1 VTAGYS
7 TIEGSSGMRFKEV
20 LLLLG
25 CLFATTMA
33 VAQNFEITPFIGG
46 QLNGG
51 LDVSAGFINRI
62 EVQNNV
68 NYGVSAGYLLG
79 EHAGVE
85 FMWNHNSAGTL
96 GQFASGGS
104 SVKVFNLRTN
114 QYLGNILYH
123 LSDRETKMRPFI
135 MFGLGGTNLSPDNG
149 AKGITRFAWALGA
162 GAKYNFNHR
171 FGMRVQGK
179 WSPSYITTTSGG
191 FWCDPFFG
199 CWEVGNDHFLHEFD
213 ITGGLTLRF

>member
-1 VTAGYS
+1 
-7 TIEGSSGMRFKEV
+7 MRFKKG
-20 LLLLG
+20 LLLLA
-25 CLFATTMA
+25 CVFASTMA
-33 VAQNFEITPFIGG
+33 VGQNFEITPFIGG

-51 LDVSAGFINRI
+51 LDINNGFFSRI

-85 FMWNHNSAGTL
+85 FMWNYNSAGTL
-96 GQFASGGS
+96 AQFASGGTS
-104 SVKVFNLRTN
+104 TKVFNLRTN
-114 QYLGNILYH
+114 QYLGNFLYH

-149 AKGITRFAWALGA
+149 AKGITRFAWTVGA